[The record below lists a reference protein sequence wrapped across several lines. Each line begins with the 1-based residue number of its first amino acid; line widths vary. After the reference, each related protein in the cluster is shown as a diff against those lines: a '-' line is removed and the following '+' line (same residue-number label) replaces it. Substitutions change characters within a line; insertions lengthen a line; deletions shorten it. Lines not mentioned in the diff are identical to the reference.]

1 VDNAAAPPRSAP
13 PRAAQ
18 LQTAQLQTAQLQSA
32 QPQTA
37 QPSAATPRAPRPI
50 GFTALKQ
57 WLRHRHPMIYI
68 DRVVD
73 HEPGEFLTSLLSVSG
88 SMDCIAGH
96 FPERAIFPGSHL
108 MQAYAQSGIILYLL
122 STRPL
127 AEDELTLI
135 GSVRSR
141 FHRPVVPGDQVLLN
155 VTCDRLH
162 PDTLLSSCRATVQD
176 RVVASFRGT
185 LVRTRVDALGEQLW

>member
-1 VDNAAAPPRSAP
+1 VDSAVAPPR
-13 PRAAQ
+13 
-18 LQTAQLQTAQLQSA
+18 TARS
-32 QPQTA
+32 
-37 QPSAATPRAPRPI
+37 I
-50 GFTALKQ
+50 GFTDLKQ

-73 HEPGEFLTSLLSVSG
+73 HEPGQFLTSLLSVSG

-141 FHRPVVPGDQVLLN
+141 FMRPVVPGDRVLLR

-162 PDTLLSSCRATVQD
+162 ADTLLFSCRATVD
-176 RVVASFRGT
+176 ERPVAAFRGT
-185 LVRTRVDALGEQLW
+185 LVRTRTDALGEQLW